1 MKSIILLFKSV
12 FLISM
17 LFLSYSYSSI
27 LNNIEINGNDRIS
40 DETIKI
46 FIDVN
51 INEEID
57 NDKLNKILKNLY
69 EKDFFEDINLKFIDQ
84 NLIINVVENP
94 IIENISYEGVKNK
107 KTLSIISENA
117 LVKSRSSFNKNTIKK
132 EKTNITNIL
141 KDLGYFNSSIDV

>member
-12 FLISM
+12 FLIS
-17 LFLSYSYSSI
+17 LFFLNYSYSSI

-51 INEEID
+51 INEEIN

-69 EKDFFEDINLKFIDQ
+69 ETDFFDDVNLNFIDQ

-107 KTLSIISENA
+107 KTLSYLFAKSKHTVV
-117 LVKSRSSFNKNTIKK
+117 LVK
-132 EKTNITNIL
+132 
-141 KDLGYFNSSIDV
+141 

>member
-17 LFLSYSYSSI
+17 LFLNYSYSSI

-46 FIDVN
+46 YIDVN
-51 INEEID
+51 INEEIN

-69 EKDFFEDINLKFIDQ
+69 ETDFFDDVNLKFIDQ

-117 LVKSRSSFNKNTIKK
+117 LVKSRSSFNKNRVV
-132 EKTNITNIL
+132 
-141 KDLGYFNSSIDV
+141 GWPMGQPS